1 MVRVLQLSVPE
12 QSFLSSA
19 SARPYDHAV
28 AHVPAID
35 PTRPH
40 TAFDRRITSVVLS
53 KPGTWL
59 YMNVAS
65 RIDPWLIKLSRG
77 HVDSG
82 FGMVPIVLL
91 TVRGAKSGVERRVP
105 LLYFTDGDDVILMA
119 SSFGRP
125 RYPAWYYNLK
135 ANPEVTLYSR
145 GREGRYQATE
155 AEGAERDRLYT
166 FASQMYTGYTVY
178 EDRVEGIRRVPV
190 MRLSPL

>member
-1 MVRVLQLSVPE
+1 
-12 QSFLSSA
+12 
-19 SARPYDHAV
+19 V

-77 HVDSG
+77 RVDSG

-91 TVRGAKSGVERRVP
+91 TVRGAKSGVERTVP
-105 LLYFTDGDDVILMA
+105 LLYFTDGEEVILMA

-125 RYPAWYYNLK
+125 RYPAWYHNLK
-135 ANPEVTLYSR
+135 AHPEVTLYSR
-145 GREGRYQATE
+145 GREGRYRATE
-155 AEGAERDRLYT
+155 AEGAERDRLYAL
-166 FASQMYTGYTVY
+166 ASQMYTGYTVY
-178 EDRVEGIRRVPV
+178 EDRVEGVRRVPV
-190 MRLSPL
+190 MRLTPL